1 MRKAISGK
9 LSAFSKSQEDRRPD
23 TKNGKRKTGT
33 NSSRGENM
41 TKVDE
46 TFLSAFKERVAAQ
59 EISRFWRLELEEVGP
74 GRAKV
79 SMVCRPKMAN
89 ILGMVHGSAIFALID
104 EAFQAAVNGHGTV
117 AVALNMNLTFHAAAK
132 MGERLT
138 AATKELHAGR
148 RTATYFIEVTD
159 PKGTRIASC
168 QALAYR
174 KDTPLEFA
182 QV

>member
-1 MRKAISGK
+1 M
-9 LSAFSKSQEDRRPD
+9 
-23 TKNGKRKTGT
+23 
-33 NSSRGENM
+33 M

-46 TFLSAFKERVAAQ
+46 AFYAAFRKRVEAQ
-59 EISRFWRLELEEVGP
+59 EISRFWHLELEDVGP
-74 GRAKV
+74 GRATV

-89 ILGMVHGSAIFALID
+89 IMGMVHGSAIFALVD

-117 AVALNMNLTFHAAAK
+117 AVALNMNLTFHAAPK

-138 AATKELHAGR
+138 AATRELHAGR

-159 PKGTRIASC
+159 ERGTLIASC

-174 KDTPLEFA
+174 KDTPWEFTES
-182 QV
+182 